1 MQFSDEI
8 LQTKK
13 LLNIWPEIIFKVAKR
28 QVLKIQPWKEM
39 LLRLKSLSSILLE
52 VVIHETRFV
61 LDGYVIAR

>member
-1 MQFSDEI
+1 MQFLDEI

-52 VVIHETRFV
+52 VIIHETCFV
-61 LDGYVIAR
+61 LDGYIIAR